1 MPAKKRKKVATRRV
15 RKSKENE
22 FSKLDQYAIQLNEF
36 YKSLRKAGFDHS
48 LALAIIMDKDAAP
61 NWFLPEVPDFSPI
74 PLDDDEEDD

>member
-1 MPAKKRKKVATRRV
+1 MTARKRKKVTTRRV

-48 LALAIIMDKDAAP
+48 LALAICMDKDAMP
-61 NWFLPEVPDFSPI
+61 NWFIPQVPDISPI
-74 PLDDDEEDD
+74 PLDDDEDDE

>member
-1 MPAKKRKKVATRRV
+1 VTAKKRKKVTTRRV

-48 LALAIIMDKDAAP
+48 LALAICMDKDAMP
-61 NWFLPEVPDFSPI
+61 NWFIPQVPDISPI
-74 PLDDDEEDD
+74 PLDDDEDDE

>member
-1 MPAKKRKKVATRRV
+1 MAQRKRKKVATRRV

-48 LALAIIMDKDAAP
+48 LALAICMDKDAMP
-61 NWFLPEVPDFSPI
+61 NWFIPQVPDISPV
-74 PLDDDEEDD
+74 PLDDDEDDD